1 MNGICSFYRELDVGL
16 LVWIHHHHGWCW
28 WLMEYV
34 KWSARNSFHVLKA
47 TCRVCL
53 CGTFGGLFVEFT
65 KYNLVVH
72 GSSRLWIKPSIE
84 NFLQTRLFCY
94 TRMGIVHAY
103 SHSWMVFF
111 GRGQVMDDNEG
122 WVILSWSPSVA
133 PSSLCCL
140 PLLLWPSF
148 FFFFSFFLFFL
159 T

>member
-1 MNGICSFYRELDVGL
+1 MNGKNLPCVNGICSFYRELDVGL

-34 KWSARNSFHVLKA
+34 KWSARNSFHELRA

-72 GSSRLWIKPSIE
+72 GSSRLWIKPSME

-122 WVILSWSPSVA
+122 RVILSWSPSVA

-140 PLLLWPSF
+140 PLLL
-148 FFFFSFFLFFL
+148 
-159 T
+159 